1 MDSGSDPGGEDRVRK
16 KIRAS
21 FFSACG
27 RGENPVVVGMTL
39 TARDVTHFGR
49 IIKSTTINLASYL
62 GLPNSPTL
70 SIVSPC
76 I

>member
-1 MDSGSDPGGEDRVRK
+1 MDSGSDPGGEDRMRK

-49 IIKSTTINLASYL
+49 DN
-62 GLPNSPTL
+62 
-70 SIVSPC
+70 
-76 I
+76 